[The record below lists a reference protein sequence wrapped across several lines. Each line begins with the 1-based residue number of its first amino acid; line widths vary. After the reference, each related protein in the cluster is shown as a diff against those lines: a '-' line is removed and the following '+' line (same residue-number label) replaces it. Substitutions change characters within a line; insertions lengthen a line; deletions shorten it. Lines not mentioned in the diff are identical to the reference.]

1 MLTAMGNF
9 SIQYNFQSISVA
21 LIMMSAFECTSD
33 DGNCKDGKQAGWVA
47 STASAAVFA
56 GAIVGQLT
64 VVAFVFYINLFETFM
79 FRWVTREMW

>member
-1 MLTAMGNF
+1 MGNF

-64 VVAFVFYINLFETFM
+64 VVYVRFFL
-79 FRWVTREMW
+79 

>member
-1 MLTAMGNF
+1 MPAMGNF

-64 VVAFVFYINLFETFM
+64 VDVCFYLKIS
-79 FRWVTREMW
+79 RELCLLDGVCW